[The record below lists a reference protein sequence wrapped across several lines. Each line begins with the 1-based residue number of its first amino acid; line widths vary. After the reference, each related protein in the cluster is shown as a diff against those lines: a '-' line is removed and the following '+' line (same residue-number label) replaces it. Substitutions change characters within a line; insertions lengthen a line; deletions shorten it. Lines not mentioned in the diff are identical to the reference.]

1 MRWSGQIG
9 YVVMSD
15 IRYAELH
22 CLSHFSFQRGASSPV
37 ELVRQAAALGYH
49 ALALTD
55 ECSFAGL
62 VAAHRAATEA
72 GMKILAGV
80 EVTLVEGP
88 KCVLLARHVRGYAEL
103 TALVTR
109 GRRAAKGRYHLEISD
124 VLGIGDCLLLWCA
137 SDSTAAAVR
146 PLAAAF
152 GTRFWILGELHRTA
166 ADGGRIERLQA
177 WAEEFGRPVVAAG
190 DVHMHVRGRRAL
202 QDVMTAIRLKMPV
215 QEAGYALFQNGERHL
230 RPLASL
236 KALYPSSWLAETV
249 AVADLCSFR
258 LDQLRYDYPQATP
271 TAAGSVRRLARLAMR
286 GLHGR
291 YPDGIPADVRAL
303 AAHELRLIAELAYAD
318 YFLTVHDL
326 VAFARSRG
334 ILCQGRGSAAN
345 SVVCYALGITSVD
358 PSRMEVLFERFVS
371 RERDEPP
378 DIDID
383 FEHERREEVIQYLYD
398 RYGRTHAAMTGSAI
412 TYRARSAVRDV
423 ARALGWEPAL
433 VDRLAGLL
441 SWWDGTDVLEKRFA
455 DHRYDPGSPMFRQL
469 IALVRQIAGQPR
481 HWSQHTGGM
490 VLSREPLSGLV
501 PVEQAAMPG
510 RTVLQWTKD
519 DLDTMRILKVDCLG
533 LGILTVLRKALA
545 MLKEHGLGPGDLA
558 DIPAEDPAVFRMIAA
573 ADTIGVF
580 QIESRA
586 QMALLPRL
594 KPRSFY
600 DLVIQVAIVRPGPI
614 QGHMVHPYLRR
625 RAGLEVVTYPS
636 SAIEKVLGRT
646 LGVPLFQEQVIKL
659 AVVAA
664 GFSPGEADS
673 LRRSMAAW
681 HHEGDLAAFRERLRE
696 GMRRQGYTLSY
707 ADEIYGQIKGFGA
720 YGFPESHAASFALL
734 AYASAW
740 LKCYVPDVYLCAML
754 NSQPLGFYAP
764 AQLIADARR
773 HGVRVL
779 PPDIRHSGAETQ
791 LVVNGKRRAVRL
803 GLDRVRNLSQT
814 GCVAIGRIAC
824 RETRTADEI
833 VQAAALSCAD
843 AVALAR
849 AGALYAEASRSQAL
863 WKGLGVMPAL
873 PLFAEPEEPDVR
885 WPSWTQAEKVGA
897 DYRSL
902 GFSLQGHPMA
912 FLRQRAPQT
921 IPIAA
926 LGGRRSGAQV
936 VIGGLVISRQRPQ
949 SAAGLIFMLIEDD
962 TGTANLIIK
971 PEIGERHRA
980 LVLGAAALVV
990 RGRLERGKEGVQHVL
1005 VGALEALSA
1014 G

>member
-1 MRWSGQIG
+1 MH
-9 YVVMSD
+9 
-15 IRYAELH
+15 YAELH
-22 CLSHFSFQRGASSPV
+22 CLSHFSFQRGASSPR
-37 ELVRQAAALGYH
+37 ELVQRAKTLGYG

-62 VAAHRAATEA
+62 VEAHGAAREA
-72 GMKILAGV
+72 GLKLIIGV

-88 KCVLLARHVRGYAEL
+88 KCVLLACHAEGYAGL
-103 TALVTR
+103 TALITK
-109 GRRAAKGRYHLEISD
+109 GRESAKGTYRLSVRD
-124 VLGIGDCLLLWCA
+124 VLDLRDCLLLWCA
-137 SDSTAAAVR
+137 SDSAVEAVR
-146 PLAAAF
+146 PLATAF
-152 GTRFWILGELHRTA
+152 SARFWILAELHRTA
-166 ADGGRIERLQA
+166 ADAQHIQRLRA
-177 WAEEFGRPVVAAG
+177 WSEEFGRPVVAAG

-202 QDVMTAIRLKMPV
+202 QDVMTAIRLKVPIS
-215 QEAGYALFQNGERHL
+215 EAGYALFQNGERHL

-236 KALYPSSWLAETV
+236 EVLYPSPWLAETQT
-249 AVADLCSFR
+249 VADLCSFR
-258 LDQLRYDYPQATP
+258 LDELRYEYPQAAPTP
-271 TAAGSVRRLARLAMR
+271 GRSVRKLASLTIR
-286 GLHGR
+286 GLRER
-291 YPDGIPADVRAL
+291 YPGGIPAQVRAL

-358 PSRMEVLFERFVS
+358 PARMEVLFERFVS

-412 TYRARSAVRDV
+412 TYRARSAMRDV
-423 ARALGWEPAL
+423 ARTLGWEPAL

-441 SWWDGTDVLEKRFA
+441 SWWDGTDVLEKRLA
-455 DHRYDPGSPMFRQL
+455 DHQYDPDSRAFRQL
-469 IALVRQIAGQPR
+469 VGLVRELVGRPR

-490 VLSREPLSGLV
+490 VLSREPLSRLV
-501 PVEQAAMPG
+501 PVEKAAMPG

-519 DLDTMRILKVDCLG
+519 DLDVMRIMKVDCLG
-533 LGILTVLRKALA
+533 LGILTVLRKAFSLMEMYA
-545 MLKEHGLGPGDLA
+545 LGPSDLA
-558 DIPAEDPAVFRMIAA
+558 AIPAEDPAVFRMISS
-573 ADTIGVF
+573 ADTVGVF

-625 RAGLEVVTYPS
+625 RAGMERVTYPD
-636 SAIEKVLGRT
+636 AVIEQVLGRT
-646 LGVPLFQEQVIKL
+646 LGIPLFQEQVIKL

-681 HHEGDLAAFRERLRE
+681 HHEGDLAAFRERLCE
-696 GMRRQGYTLSY
+696 GMRARGYSSSY

-773 HGVRVL
+773 HGVRIL
-779 PPDIRHSGAETQ
+779 PPDIRHSDMDTQ
-791 LVVNGKRRAVRL
+791 LLVNGKSRAVRL
-803 GLDRVRNLSQT
+803 GLGLVRRLSKA
-814 GCVAIGRIAC
+814 GGEAITRLAH
-824 RETRTADEI
+824 RHTRTADEI
-833 VQAAALSCAD
+833 VRSSDLSRTD
-843 AVALAR
+843 VVALAR
-849 AGALYAEASRSQAL
+849 AGALRATGSRSQAL
-863 WKGLGVMPAL
+863 WKGLGVTSPRI
-873 PLFAEPEEPDVR
+873 FFEETEGPDMR
-885 WPSWTQAEKVGA
+885 WPSLGRADEVSA

-902 GFSLQGHPMA
+902 GFSLQGHPMM
-912 FLRQRAPQT
+912 FLRQWAPGT
-921 IPIAA
+921 VPIAS
-926 LGGRRSGAQV
+926 LGGHRPRAQV
-936 VIGGLVISRQRPQ
+936 AISGLVISRQRPQ
-949 SAAGLIFMLIEDD
+949 SAAGLIFLLIEDD

-971 PEIGERHRA
+971 PEIGERYRA
-980 LVLGAAALVV
+980 LVLGASGLVV
-990 RGRLERGKEGVQHVL
+990 RGRLERTREGVQHIL
-1005 VGALEALSA
+1005 VGALEALVC